1 MKYDFETII
10 DRDPA
15 IRGTGKYRIMKDSKG
30 NKPPKGIVP
39 LSVADMEFRTAPCVI
54 DAIKAEAD
62 FGVLGYHRLTDSFRE
77 SCCQWMKTRLPPLH
91 RRHRQYRPQ
100 GAGKP
105 PGGGREGPL
114 YRGFRRLP

>member
-39 LSVADMEFRTAPCVI
+39 PV
-54 DAIKAEAD
+54 
-62 FGVLGYHRLTDSFRE
+62 
-77 SCCQWMKTRLPPLH
+77 
-91 RRHRQYRPQ
+91 
-100 GAGKP
+100 
-105 PGGGREGPL
+105 GGRHGVPHRPL
-114 YRGFRRLP
+114 RY

>member
-39 LSVADMEFRTAPCVI
+39 LSVARH
-54 DAIKAEAD
+54 
-62 FGVLGYHRLTDSFRE
+62 GVPHR
-77 SCCQWMKTRLPPLH
+77 PL
-91 RRHRQYRPQ
+91 RY
-100 GAGKP
+100 
-105 PGGGREGPL
+105 
-114 YRGFRRLP
+114 

>member
-62 FGVLGYHRLTDSFRE
+62 FGVLGYHRPVSYTHLGTGG
-77 SCCQWMKTRLPPLH
+77 H
-91 RRHRQYRPQ
+91 RKGRHGRRYPAGLRPDVYKRQPQ
-100 GAGKP
+100 
-105 PGGGREGPL
+105 
-114 YRGFRRLP
+114 

>member
-39 LSVADMEFRTAPCVI
+39 LSVPPALLTQSKPRRTSACW
-54 DAIKAEAD
+54 ATTA
-62 FGVLGYHRLTDSFRE
+62 
-77 SCCQWMKTRLPPLH
+77 
-91 RRHRQYRPQ
+91 
-100 GAGKP
+100 
-105 PGGGREGPL
+105 
-114 YRGFRRLP
+114 

>member
-39 LSVADMEFRTAPCVI
+39 LSVADMEFRTAP
-54 DAIKAEAD
+54 
-62 FGVLGYHRLTDSFRE
+62 R
-77 SCCQWMKTRLPPLH
+77 KTH
-91 RRHRQYRPQ
+91 
-100 GAGKP
+100 
-105 PGGGREGPL
+105 E
-114 YRGFRRLP
+114 

>member
-62 FGVLGYHRLTDSFRE
+62 ENPSRLGRSARLDR
-77 SCCQWMKTRLPPLH
+77 PL
-91 RRHRQYRPQ
+91 RAGRSRP
-100 GAGKP
+100 
-105 PGGGREGPL
+105 L
-114 YRGFRRLP
+114 

>member
-39 LSVADMEFRTAPCVI
+39 LSVADMELKIQGARALCYE
-54 DAIKAEAD
+54 AAELAQAKQKAVPQHAFSDSAD
-62 FGVLGYHRLTDSFRE
+62 RQLSGVLLPVDENPSRLGRSA
-77 SCCQWMKTRLPPLH
+77 RLDRPL
-91 RRHRQYRPQ
+91 RAGGSRP
-100 GAGKP
+100 
-105 PGGGREGPL
+105 L
-114 YRGFRRLP
+114 

>member
-39 LSVADMEFRTAPCVI
+39 LSVADMGSAPPPALLTQSKPRRTSACW
-54 DAIKAEAD
+54 ATTA
-62 FGVLGYHRLTDSFRE
+62 
-77 SCCQWMKTRLPPLH
+77 
-91 RRHRQYRPQ
+91 
-100 GAGKP
+100 
-105 PGGGREGPL
+105 
-114 YRGFRRLP
+114 

>member
-77 SCCQWMKTRLPPLH
+77 SCCQWMKI
-91 RRHRQYRPQ
+91 RHDWDVQPD
-100 GAGKP
+100 
-105 PGGGREGPL
+105 
-114 YRGFRRLP
+114 

>member
-39 LSVADMEFRTAPCVI
+39 LSVADMEFRTAPCW
-54 DAIKAEAD
+54 ATTA
-62 FGVLGYHRLTDSFRE
+62 
-77 SCCQWMKTRLPPLH
+77 
-91 RRHRQYRPQ
+91 
-100 GAGKP
+100 
-105 PGGGREGPL
+105 
-114 YRGFRRLP
+114 